1 MKLKP
6 ALISAALAATLGV
19 QSAFAADITVTD
31 PFARA
36 SAGMATAGAAFMT
49 LKNTAAS
56 DDRLVGASSPA
67 AASAEL
73 HDHIK
78 DGDIVR
84 MRAVAEVD
92 IPPGG
97 TVMLKPGGMHVM
109 LIGLKQP
116 LREGEEVPLTLTF
129 AKAGAI
135 TVEVPVKSVGEMAP
149 MPEMH
154 HPR

>member
-6 ALISAALAATLGV
+6 ALVSAAFAATLCAHA
-19 QSAFAADITVTD
+19 AFAADITVTD

-49 LKNTAAS
+49 LKNTSAA

-84 MRAVAEVD
+84 MRAIAEVD
-92 IPPGG
+92 IPAGG
-97 TVMLKPGGMHVM
+97 TVMLKPGGMHLM

-116 LREGEEVPLTLTF
+116 LREGEEFPLTLTF

-135 TVEVPVKSVGEMAP
+135 TVEVPVKSVAEMAP
-149 MPEMH
+149 MPGMQ